1 MCSCVIVKIVIMVT
15 TSSRDIILDTARN
28 IFKRFG
34 FAKTSIGDIAVAARK
49 GRRTI
54 YTYFE
59 SKEDIYKAVIE
70 KEVAVLRTKLIDVIF
85 AESTA
90 EEKLKGYMITRMVT
104 INELANYYEALR
116 NDYLQDFKIIENI
129 REDFDNQEIN
139 MISEILTEGVEN
151 NDFKIENINLTAKAI
166 VIALKG
172 FEIPFFIEK
181 VDKDIEGQL
190 NSLIDILFNGI
201 LKK

>member
-1 MCSCVIVKIVIMVT
+1 MVT

-34 FAKTSIGDIAVAARK
+34 FSKTSIGDIAVAARK

-70 KEVAVLRTKLIDVIF
+70 KEVDVLRTKLIDVIF

-201 LKK
+201 LKR

>member
-1 MCSCVIVKIVIMVT
+1 MVT
-15 TSSRDIILDTARN
+15 TSSKDIILETARN
-28 IFKRFG
+28 IFKKFG

-70 KEVAVLRTKLIDVIF
+70 KEVDVLRTKLIEVIF
-85 AESTA
+85 TESTA
-90 EEKLKGYMITRMVT
+90 KEKLKGYMITRMVT

-129 REDFDNQEIN
+129 REDFDKQEIG
-139 MISEILTEGVEN
+139 MISEILTEGVEDN
-151 NDFKIENINLTAKAI
+151 EFKIENIDLTAKAI

>member
-1 MCSCVIVKIVIMVT
+1 MAITNSKE
-15 TSSRDIILDTARN
+15 IILETARN

-34 FAKTSIGDIAVAARK
+34 FTKTSIGDIAIAARK

-70 KEVAVLRTKLIDVIF
+70 KEVNILRAKLFEAISN
-85 AESTA
+85 ESNVKG
-90 EEKLKGYMITRMVT
+90 KLNAYMITRMMT

-116 NDYLQDFKIIENI
+116 NDYLQNFKIIENI
-129 REDFDNQEIN
+129 RENFDNQEIN

-151 NDFKIENINLTAKAI
+151 NEFNIDNINLTAKAI
-166 VIALKG
+166 VVSMKG

-181 VDKDIEGQL
+181 VDQDLEGQL
-190 NSLIDILFNGI
+190 NSLINILFNGI
-201 LKK
+201 MNK

>member
-1 MCSCVIVKIVIMVT
+1 MVT

-34 FAKTSIGDIAVAARK
+34 FSKTSIGDIAVAARK

-59 SKEDIYKAVIE
+59 SKEEIYKAVIE
-70 KEVAVLRTKLIDVIF
+70 KEVDVLRTKLIDVIF

-201 LKK
+201 LKR

>member
-1 MCSCVIVKIVIMVT
+1 MVT
-15 TSSRDIILDTARN
+15 TSSRDIILETARN

-70 KEVAVLRTKLIDVIF
+70 KEVDVLRTKLIDVIF

-139 MISEILTEGVEN
+139 MISEILTEGGEN
-151 NDFKIENINLTAKAI
+151 NEFKIENINLTAKAI

-201 LKK
+201 LKR

>member
-1 MCSCVIVKIVIMVT
+1 MVT
-15 TSSRDIILDTARN
+15 TSSRDVILETARY
-28 IFKRFG
+28 IFRKFG
-34 FAKTSIGDIAVAARK
+34 FAKTSIGDIAIAARK

-70 KEVAVLRTKLIDVIF
+70 KEVDVLRTKLVEVIF
-85 AESTA
+85 TESKA
-90 EEKLKGYMITRMVT
+90 MEKLKAYMITRMMT

-129 REDFDNQEIN
+129 RQDFDNQEIS

-151 NDFKIENINLTAKAI
+151 NEFEIENNNLTAKAI
-166 VIALKG
+166 VNALKG

-181 VDKDIEGQL
+181 VDKDIKGQL

-201 LKK
+201 LKR

>member
-1 MCSCVIVKIVIMVT
+1 MVN
-15 TSSRDIILDTARN
+15 TSSKDIILETARK

-34 FAKTSIGDIAVAARK
+34 FAKTSIGDIAIAARK

-59 SKEDIYKAVIE
+59 SKEEIYKAVIE
-70 KEVAVLRTKLIDVIF
+70 KEVDVLQAKLNEVIF
-85 AESTA
+85 TKSNAK
-90 EEKLKGYMITRMVT
+90 EKLRDYMITRMIT

-129 REDFDNQEIN
+129 RENYDNQEIN

-151 NDFKIENINLTAKAI
+151 NEFNIDNTNLTAKAI
-166 VIALKG
+166 VVAMKG
-172 FEIPFFIEK
+172 FEITFFIDKVNQNLEK
-181 VDKDIEGQL
+181 QL
-190 NSLIDILFNGI
+190 SYLINILFDGI

>member
-1 MCSCVIVKIVIMVT
+1 MVT

-34 FAKTSIGDIAVAARK
+34 FSKTSIGDIAIAARK

-70 KEVAVLRTKLIDVIF
+70 KEVDVLRTKLIDVIF

-201 LKK
+201 LKR

>member
-1 MCSCVIVKIVIMVT
+1 MVT

-34 FAKTSIGDIAVAARK
+34 FSKTSIGDIAVAARK

-70 KEVAVLRTKLIDVIF
+70 KEVDVLRTKLIDVIF

>member
-1 MCSCVIVKIVIMVT
+1 MAP
-15 TSSRDIILDTARN
+15 TSSKDIILETARN
-28 IFKRFG
+28 IFKKFG
-34 FAKTSIGDIAVAARK
+34 FAKTSIGDIAIAARK

-70 KEVAVLRTKLIDVIF
+70 KEVDILRKKLFEVIF
-85 AESTA
+85 TKTSAK
-90 EEKLKGYMITRMVT
+90 EKLKGYVTTRMVT

-116 NDYLQDFKIIENI
+116 NDYMRDFKIIEKI
-129 REDFDNQEIN
+129 REDFDKQEIN
-139 MISEILTEGVEN
+139 MVSEILTEG
-151 NDFKIENINLTAKAI
+151 IEANEFEIDSINLTAKAI

-181 VDKDIEGQL
+181 VDENIEIQL
-190 NSLIDILFNGI
+190 DSLIEILFNGI
-201 LKK
+201 IKR

>member
-1 MCSCVIVKIVIMVT
+1 MVT
-15 TSSRDIILDTARN
+15 TSSKEIILETARN
-28 IFKRFG
+28 IFRRFG
-34 FAKTSIGDIAVAARK
+34 FAKTSIGDIAIAARK

-59 SKEDIYKAVIE
+59 NKEDIYKAVIE
-70 KEVAVLRTKLIDVIF
+70 KEVNVLKISLVDVILS
-85 AESTA
+85 ESSTK
-90 EEKLKGYMITRMVT
+90 EKLKDYFITRMMT
-104 INELANYYEALR
+104 INVLANYYEALR
-116 NDYLQDFKIIENI
+116 NDYLQDFKIIEKI
-129 REDFDNQEIN
+129 REDFDNKEIS

-151 NDFKIENINLTAKAI
+151 NVFKIKDINLTAKAI

-181 VDKDIEGQL
+181 VDTDFESQL
-190 NSLIDILFNGI
+190 DSLIDILFNGI

>member
-1 MCSCVIVKIVIMVT
+1 MVT
-15 TSSRDIILDTARN
+15 TSSKDVILETARN

-59 SKEDIYKAVIE
+59 SKEEIYKAVIE
-70 KEVAVLRTKLIDVIF
+70 KEVDVLKTKLIEGIF
-85 AESTA
+85 NESTA
-90 EEKLKGYMITRMVT
+90 KEKLTGYMITRMKT

-139 MISEILTEGVEN
+139 MIIEILAEGVEN

>member
-1 MCSCVIVKIVIMVT
+1 MVT
-15 TSSRDIILDTARN
+15 TSSRDVILETARY
-28 IFKRFG
+28 IFKKFG
-34 FAKTSIGDIAVAARK
+34 FNKTSIGDIAIAARK

-70 KEVAVLRTKLIDVIF
+70 KEVDVLRTKLVEIIF
-85 AESTA
+85 TESKA
-90 EEKLKGYMITRMVT
+90 KEKLKAYMITRMMT

-139 MISEILTEGVEN
+139 MINEILTKGVEN
-151 NDFKIENINLTAKAI
+151 NEFKIENINLTAKAI

-201 LKK
+201 LKR

>member
-1 MCSCVIVKIVIMVT
+1 MAITNSKE
-15 TSSRDIILDTARN
+15 IILETARN

-34 FAKTSIGDIAVAARK
+34 FAKTSIGDIAIAARK

-70 KEVAVLRTKLIDVIF
+70 KEVDILRAKLIEAISHKSNVKK
-85 AESTA
+85 
-90 EEKLKGYMITRMVT
+90 KLKAYMTTRMMT

-116 NDYLQDFKIIENI
+116 NDYLQNFKIIENI

-139 MISEILTEGVEN
+139 MISEILAEGVEN
-151 NDFKIENINLTAKAI
+151 NEFNIDNINLTAKAI
-166 VIALKG
+166 VVSMKG

-181 VDKDIEGQL
+181 VDKDLEGQL

-201 LKK
+201 MNK

>member
-1 MCSCVIVKIVIMVT
+1 MVT
-15 TSSRDIILDTARN
+15 TSSKDIILETARN

-34 FAKTSIGDIAVAARK
+34 FAKTSIGDIAIAARK

-70 KEVAVLRTKLIDVIF
+70 KEVDILRTKLVEVIF
-85 AESTA
+85 TVSPAKER
-90 EEKLKGYMITRMVT
+90 LKGYMITRMKT

-139 MISEILTEGVEN
+139 MISEILTEGIEN
-151 NDFKIENINLTAKAI
+151 NEFKIENINLTAKAI

-181 VDKDIEGQL
+181 VDKDIKGQL

-201 LKK
+201 LKR

>member
-1 MCSCVIVKIVIMVT
+1 MVT
-15 TSSRDIILDTARN
+15 TSSRDIILETARN

-34 FAKTSIGDIAVAARK
+34 FSKTSIGDIAVAARK

-70 KEVAVLRTKLIDVIF
+70 KEVDVLRTKLIDVIF

-90 EEKLKGYMITRMVT
+90 KEKLKGYMITRMVT

-151 NDFKIENINLTAKAI
+151 NEFKIENINLTAKAI

-201 LKK
+201 LKR